1 MRSIRRVGGVAI
13 AGLLLSAVAT
23 GGTAN
28 AQTAGTPASYTGSAT
43 GYALKLA
50 LGPQNL
56 TAGSSE
62 AKAVSDG
69 TGSATGAGVISVPV
83 SPVQAATLATVTNPP
98 GGTVA
103 EKCGDDQ
110 LNAVETAVQNIV
122 KIGLGCG
129 SAAATGSG
137 LATTSTAT
145 GKVAELNVNVS
156 PITQAIPIT
165 PQLTGAVETITT
177 TVGGV
182 CAALP
187 ASPLPLPTVCQN
199 TSNTIDALVESIVAT
214 SLLNGQSGTST
225 SGVAVSGNT
234 VTTES
239 TASGAI
245 IRVVPTPTLD
255 GIALPEALLTITVA
269 RANAKV
275 VCDLGS
281 GTATPSFDP
290 AIVRVK
296 LGAPLAGI
304 LPVTVA
310 DPIPANTLPAAVS
323 AIIGGTIDPKI
334 QYQNGELTITPGSTV
349 TLLPGTPAETEI
361 VVGNGTAKVN
371 PDGSATA
378 SADGVKVHALKNIGT
393 AIAPLAGGLLVNLA
407 HAETSGACV
416 AATVATPTTTT
427 TVPELQRELPRTG
440 GPDTP
445 WLPVAGVAGLALAV
459 ISRRAVLR
467 TR

>member
-1 MRSIRRVGGVAI
+1 MRSIRRVGGAAV
-13 AGLLLSAVAT
+13 AGLLLSVIAT
-23 GGTAN
+23 GGPAN

-50 LGPQNL
+50 LGAQNI
-56 TAGSSE
+56 TEGSSE
-62 AKAVSDG
+62 AKAASDG
-69 TGSATGAGVISVPV
+69 TGTATGAGVISVPP
-83 SPVQAATLATVTNPP
+83 SPAQASTLATVTNPP

-110 LNAVETAVQNIV
+110 LNAVETGIRNIL

-129 SAAATGSG
+129 SASATGSE
-137 LATTSTAT
+137 LTTVASAT
-145 GKVAELNVNVS
+145 GKVGEINLDVS
-156 PITQAIPIT
+156 PILSAIPIA
-165 PQLTGAVETITT
+165 PQLVGGVETITT

-182 CAALP
+182 CASLP
-187 ASPLPLPTVCQN
+187 ASPLPIPTVCQSTTN
-199 TSNTIDALVESIVAT
+199 TLDALVESIVAT
-214 SLLNGQSGTST
+214 SLLNGQAGSST
-225 SGVAVSGNT
+225 SGLSVSGTN

-255 GIALPEALLTITVA
+255 GVALPEALLTISVS

-275 VCDLGS
+275 VCDLNS

-296 LGAPLAGI
+296 LGGPLAGV
-304 LPVTVA
+304 LPLNLA
-310 DPIPANTLPAAVS
+310 DPIPAGTLPANP
-323 AIIGGTIDPKI
+323 IITGAGDPKI
-334 QYQNGELTITPGSTV
+334 QYQNGELTITPGTSV

-361 VVGNGTAKVN
+361 VVGNGVSKVN

-378 SADGVKVHALKNIGT
+378 SADGVKIHALKNIGT
-393 AIAPLAGGLLVNLA
+393 AVAPLTGGLLVNLA
-407 HAETSGACV
+407 HAETAGACV
-416 AATVATPTTTT
+416 AATAATAPPP
-427 TVPELQRELPRTG
+427 TVPDVVRELPRTG
-440 GPDTP
+440 GSDIP
-445 WLPVAGVAGLALAV
+445 WLPMAGVAGLALAV
-459 ISRRAVLR
+459 ISRRAILR